1 MPNYIFD
8 KTIIR
13 LQIIIH
19 IKKLLV
25 DLSYSNDFVEFAH
38 ILLNSDIFKYI
49 NRLNDE
55 WWLNINFVFG
65 MFGWFI

>member
-13 LQIIIH
+13 FQIIIH
-19 IKKLLV
+19 TKKSSWVV
-25 DLSYSNDFVEFAH
+25 DLSYSNDFMEFAH

-49 NRLNDE
+49 NRLNNE
-55 WWLNINFVFG
+55 CWLNINFVL
-65 MFGWFI
+65 GWFI